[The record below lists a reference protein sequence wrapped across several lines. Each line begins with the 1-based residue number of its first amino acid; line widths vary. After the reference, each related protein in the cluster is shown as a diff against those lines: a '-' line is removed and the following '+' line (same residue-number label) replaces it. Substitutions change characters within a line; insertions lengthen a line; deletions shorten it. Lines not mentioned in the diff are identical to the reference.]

1 MIGGIEISI
10 DSKEVEKKLRGTEL
24 KMKTVAKK
32 IMTAVSRE
40 VFKEAKTN
48 FRNNFKGGNTDHGS
62 EKREI
67 QKRFG
72 GEKFKANVAS
82 GFPLKNF
89 KNFNSRKSDFV
100 SYNANLTYYTLWLE
114 KGTSERTT
122 RKGASRGA
130 ITGKPFLEEALI
142 DVWNN
147 GKYRPIA
154 EAVVEK
160 ELKKYWEKK

>member
-1 MIGGIEISI
+1 MIGGVEISI
-10 DSKEVEKKLRGTEL
+10 DSKEVEKKLRGTGL
-24 KMKTVAKK
+24 KLKTVAKK

-40 VFKEAKTN
+40 VFREAKTN
-48 FRNNFKGGNTDHGS
+48 FRNNFNGGRTDHGS

-67 QKRFG
+67 RKNFG
-72 GEKFKANVAS
+72 GETFKANVAA

-89 KNFNSRKSDFV
+89 KNFNSKKESFV
-100 SYNANLTYYTLWLE
+100 SYNANMTYYTLWLE
-114 KGTSERTT
+114 KGTATRTT
-122 RKGASRGA
+122 KSGASRGA

-154 EAVVEK
+154 EAVVKK